1 MIKTRD
7 LIIET
12 NNLRFSFNKTERTI
26 KDVNL
31 KVEKGSIYGFL
42 GPNGAGKTT
51 TIRLLLGLLMAPVSN
66 IKVFGKDLAE
76 NRMEILSKTGS
87 LIEHPSLYE
96 HVTGYDNMEIIRLV
110 RKVPKKKVSDILD
123 LMGLTDVAG
132 KRVSEYSMGMKQRL
146 GIAIAL
152 LGDPELLILDEPVNG
167 LDPNGIVEIRELMKK
182 LNKDSGVTIFLSSH
196 LLSELE
202 KIVTH
207 VGIINKGEMVFQGTI
222 GELRE
227 LHSNRSCIH
236 IQTSNNQVAFG
247 LLKESFNVRYN
258 GVELIIESNT
268 KEQFARILSFLVNGN
283 IDIYKVY
290 QEDKD
295 LEQLFLGMTMN
306 PGWRP
311 DSQFISYYHSL

>member
-1 MIKTRD
+1 
-7 LIIET
+7 
-12 NNLRFSFNKTERTI
+12 
-26 KDVNL
+26 
-31 KVEKGSIYGFL
+31 
-42 GPNGAGKTT
+42 
-51 TIRLLLGLLMAPVSN
+51 MAPVSN